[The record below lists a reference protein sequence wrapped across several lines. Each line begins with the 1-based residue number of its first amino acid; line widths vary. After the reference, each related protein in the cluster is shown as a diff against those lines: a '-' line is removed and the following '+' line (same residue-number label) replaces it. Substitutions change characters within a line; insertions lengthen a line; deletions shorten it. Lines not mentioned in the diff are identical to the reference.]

1 MARILIVEDSAF
13 QRTIIKRILS
23 KAGHDYAEAK
33 SGREALRE
41 IDENKPDLIF
51 LDLLMPDID
60 GFQVLKVMQSKHIRI
75 PVVVI
80 TADVQDTT
88 REKCFEYGVKKIVYK
103 PVDEKK
109 IADALAEVLDSQG
122 DAA

>member
-13 QRTIIKRILS
+13 QRTIIKRILG
-23 KAGHDYAEAK
+23 KTEHEADEAV
-33 SGREALRE
+33 SGREALRK

-60 GFQVLKVMQSKHIRI
+60 GFQVLKVLQSKHIRI
-75 PVVVI
+75 PIVVI

-88 REKCFEYGVKKIVYK
+88 REQCLELGVKKIVYK
-103 PVDEKK
+103 PVDQEK
-109 IADALAEVLDSQG
+109 IAHALAEVLDSQG
-122 DAA
+122 DGS